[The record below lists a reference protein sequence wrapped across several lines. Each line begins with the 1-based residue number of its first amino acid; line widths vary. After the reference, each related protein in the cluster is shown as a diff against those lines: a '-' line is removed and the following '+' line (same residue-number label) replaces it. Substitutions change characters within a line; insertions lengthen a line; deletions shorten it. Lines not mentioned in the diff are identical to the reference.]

1 MLERLRQRGLTFK
14 LIVYIFSSIAI
25 IMTII
30 LVVNYK
36 YSEKMLQKNIEES
49 ARNLNQSIVNRVEI
63 ILTSVEKLPRAV
75 AHLVEHGQYTPER
88 LMNVIRLLVE
98 NNPEIYGMTIAFEP
112 YAFDK
117 SQKFFAPY
125 YYKSEGQVKFTWLG
139 SESYDYMY
147 LDWYLIPKELGHEH
161 WSEPYYDEG
170 GGNIIMSTFSV
181 PIYKTIDGR
190 RRFIGIITADMSL
203 EWLQTI
209 VNSIKVLETGYGFT
223 LTTTGQ
229 FITHPLPEVIMN
241 ETIFSIAE
249 ERNYPSLREI
259 GRRMIRGESGFTKP
273 DYKSLKG
280 GKASWISY
288 APIPM
293 NGWSVGIV
301 YPLTELL
308 SDVRRLTIA
317 MLIIGLGGLSFI
329 AFIITL
335 ISDSITKPL
344 RRLAAASNEL
354 AAGNFDVELPHIESK
369 DEIGKLNQSF
379 IAMQSALRETI
390 EKLKDANESL
400 EDYSRTLEEKVAQ
413 RTHELSEKNKEL
425 DASFQNVKT
434 LSDIGQKI
442 TSTLNMELI
451 FNMVYENVN
460 HLLDATTFLIMIHNE
475 KGQQLEC
482 RLAIKKGERLPL
494 YIQPLN
500 DKNKLS
506 VWCAEHRE
514 PIFMNDVASESTKYV
529 TFEEREAAAETISS
543 IIYLPL
549 VVEQRLLGVISVQ
562 SYKKN
567 AYTRYHFDILQN
579 LATYTAIAL
588 DNAFAYEAINR
599 ANKELKEAQAQLV
612 QSEKMASLG
621 QLTAGIAHEIKN
633 PLNFVNNFSELS
645 VDLTKELTEE
655 LDRFQ
660 DKFEP
665 KTMDYF
671 HEILGDLEHNVRKIN
686 EHGKRADSI
695 VKGML
700 LHSRGKPGEMQKT
713 DLNNLVQE
721 YLNLA
726 YHGFRAQDSTFNVKL
741 ETNYDAAIAPIN
753 IVPQNLSR
761 VFLNIINNACYS
773 VNEKKK
779 EQGEK
784 FAPVVSVVTKNLGDK
799 VEVTIRDNGKGIP
812 QDIIDKIFNP
822 FFTTKPTG
830 KGTGL
835 GLSMSY
841 DIVVQEHKGELKVT
855 SEVGEWAEFRITI
868 PKNLV

>member
-1 MLERLRQRGLTFK
+1 MIERIRQRGLTFK
-14 LIVYIFSSIAI
+14 LITYIFTGIAI
-25 IMTII
+25 VLMII
-30 LVVNYK
+30 LSVNYR
-36 YSEKMLQKNIEES
+36 YSEEMIRKNIEES
-49 ARNLNQSIVNRVEI
+49 AHNLNQSVVNRVEI

-75 AHLVEHGQYTPER
+75 ANLVEYGQYTPER

-117 SQKFFAPY
+117 TQRYFAPY
-125 YYKSEGQVKFTWLG
+125 YYKSGNETKFTWLG
-139 SESYDYMY
+139 NESYDYVH
-147 LDWYLIPKELGHEH
+147 LDWYVIPKELNRAH

-181 PIYKTIDGR
+181 PIYKTIAGKR
-190 RRFIGIITADMSL
+190 QFIGVITADMSL
-203 EWLQTI
+203 EWLQQI

-223 LTTTGQ
+223 ITRTGTI
-229 FITHPLPEVIMN
+229 ITHPLPEVIMN

-249 ERNYPSLREI
+249 ENNYPSLREI
-259 GRRMIRGESGFTKP
+259 GREMIRGESGFKKP

-280 GKASWISY
+280 GKSSWISY
-288 APIPM
+288 APITL
-293 NGWSVGIV
+293 NGWSLGIV
-301 YPLTELL
+301 YPLDELL
-308 SDVRRLTIA
+308 SDVRHLTKV
-317 MLIIGLGGLSFI
+317 MLILGLGGLIFI
-329 AFIITL
+329 GFL
-335 ISDSITKPL
+335 IATISNSITKPL
-344 RRLAAASNEL
+344 RRLDKAAKEL
-354 AAGNFDVELPHIESK
+354 AAGNFDVELPHIESR
-369 DEIGKLNQSF
+369 DEIGRLNQSF
-379 IAMQSALRETI
+379 IAMQSALRDTI
-390 EKLKDANESL
+390 SKLKDANETL
-400 EDYSRTLEEKVAQ
+400 EDYSRTLEEKVEK
-413 RTHELSEKNKEL
+413 RTHELSETNKEL
-425 DASFQNVKT
+425 DASFRNVKI

-442 TSTLNMELI
+442 TSTLNLELI
-451 FNMVYENVN
+451 FNTVYENVN
-460 HLLDATTFLIMIHNE
+460 SLLDATTFLIMIYSE
-475 KGQQLEC
+475 KDQHLEC

-494 YIQPLN
+494 YIQPMN
-500 DKNKLS
+500 AKNKLS

-514 PIFMNDVASESTKYV
+514 PIFMNDVENESSKYV
-529 TFEEREAAAETISS
+529 TFEEREVVEESISS

-549 VVEQRLLGVISVQ
+549 VVEQRLIGVISVQ

-567 AYTRYHFDILQN
+567 AYTQYHFDILQN

-645 VDLTKELTEE
+645 IDLTKELTEE

-660 DKFEP
+660 DKFDP
-665 KTMDYF
+665 KMMDYF
-671 HEILGDLEHNVRKIN
+671 HEVLGDLGHNVRKIN

-741 ETNYDAAIAPIN
+741 ETNYDPALPQIN
-753 IVPQNLSR
+753 VVPQNLSR

-779 EQGEK
+779 ERGEK
-784 FAPVVSVVTKNLGDK
+784 FAPVVAVSTKDLGDK
-799 VEVTIRDNGKGIP
+799 IEVIIHDNGKGIP
-812 QDIIDKIFNP
+812 QDIIDKVFNP

-835 GLSMSY
+835 GLSMSF

-855 SEVGEWAEFRITI
+855 SEVGEWAEFCITI
-868 PKNLV
+868 PKNLA

>member
-1 MLERLRQRGLTFK
+1 MIKRLHQRGLTFK
-14 LIVYIFSSIAI
+14 MIIYIFTSIAI
-25 IMTII
+25 VLCVI

-36 YSEKMLQKNIEES
+36 YSQKMLRKNIEES
-49 ARNLNQSIVNRVEI
+49 ARNLNQSIVNRVEVV
-63 ILTSVEKLPRAV
+63 LTSVEKLPRAV

-88 LMNVIRLLVE
+88 LKNVIRLLVK

-117 SQKFFAPY
+117 SQRYFAPY
-125 YYKSEGQVKFTWLG
+125 YYKSGDEIKYASLASG
-139 SESYDYMY
+139 SYSY
-147 LDWYLIPKELGHEH
+147 LDKDWYIIPKELDKPH

-170 GGNIIMSTFSV
+170 GGNIIMSTFSA
-181 PIYKTIDGR
+181 PIYKTIDGE

-203 EWLQTI
+203 EWLQQI

-241 ETIFSIAE
+241 ETIFSVAE
-249 ERNYPSLREI
+249 ERGYPSLREI
-259 GRRMIRGESGFTKP
+259 GREMIQGKSGFKKP

-280 GKASWISY
+280 GQASWISY
-288 APIPM
+288 SPIKM
-293 NGWSVGIV
+293 NGWSLGIV
-301 YPLTELL
+301 YPLDELL
-308 SDVRRLTIA
+308 NDVRHLTIM
-317 MLIIGLGGLSFI
+317 MLLLGLGGLIFI
-329 AFIITL
+329 GFMVAL
-335 ISDSITKPL
+335 ISSSITKPL
-344 RRLAAASNEL
+344 RHLDTAAKDL
-354 AAGNFDVELPHIESK
+354 AAGKFDIELPHIESR
-369 DEIGKLNQSF
+369 DEIGRLNQSF
-379 IAMQSALRETI
+379 IAMQSALRDTI
-390 EKLKDANESL
+390 NKLKDANEAL
-400 EDYSRTLEEKVAQ
+400 EDYSRNLEAKVEQ
-413 RTHELSEKNKEL
+413 RTHELSQKNKEL
-425 DASFQNVKT
+425 DASFKNVKT

-442 TSTLNMELI
+442 TSTLNLELI
-451 FNMVYENVN
+451 FNTVYENVN
-460 HLLDATTFLIMIHNE
+460 TLLDATTFLIMIHNE
-475 KGQQLEC
+475 KEQQLEC

-494 YIQPLN
+494 YIQSMN
-500 DKNKLS
+500 EKNRLA
-506 VWCAEHRE
+506 VWSAEHRE
-514 PIFMNDVASESTKYV
+514 PIFMNDVAKESVKYV
-529 TFEEREAAAETISS
+529 TFETREATEETISS
-543 IIYLPL
+543 LIYLPL
-549 VVEQRLLGVISVQ
+549 IVEQRLIGVISVQ

-567 AYTRYHFDILQN
+567 AYTQYHFDILQN

-599 ANKELKEAQAQLV
+599 ANRELKEAQAQLV

-645 VDLTKELTEE
+645 IDLTKELTEE
-655 LDRFQ
+655 IDRYQ

-665 KTMDYF
+665 KMMDYF
-671 HEILGDLEHNVRKIN
+671 HEVLGDLEHNVRKIN

-700 LHSRGKPGEMQKT
+700 LHSRGKPGEMQKA
-713 DLNNLVQE
+713 DINNLVQE

-741 ETNYDAAIAPIN
+741 ETNYDATVEPIN

-773 VNEKKK
+773 VHEKKK
-779 EQGEK
+779 ERGEK
-784 FAPVVSVVTKNLGDK
+784 FAPVVSVTTKNLGEK
-799 VEVTIRDNGKGIP
+799 VEVVIRDNGKGIP

-855 SEVGEWAEFRITI
+855 SEIGEYAEFCITI
-868 PKNLV
+868 PKNLA